1 MHVNVRAYMHMN
13 VRACMRTYVRTC
25 VCATPSCDPFVRP
38 LNAPSRGWARPQN
51 CTGFEYQQLCTSIR
65 GLYSRCTIISAQVD
79 CTNYHQ
85 AKQD

>member
-25 VCATPSCDPFVRP
+25 VCATPSCDP
-38 LNAPSRGWARPQN
+38 LMRPQGGGPALKIARVSN
-51 CTGFEYQQLCTSIR
+51 TNNFVPVFLGCI
-65 GLYSRCTIISAQVD
+65 SRCKIISAQVD